1 LSNPQIIKA
10 LDVVLPCY
18 NPITKQWANE
28 VIEEFKHLENAVSPT
43 KLNLI
48 IVNDGSTTLLAEG
61 FDAIKA
67 EINNFELVDYT
78 ENRGKGHALRE
89 GFKASKAGF
98 VIYTDI
104 DFPYT
109 SQSFKN
115 IFNSLNKGNV
125 LAVGYRDNDYYKD
138 IPWFRKWLSKFL
150 RKLIQTMLNTD
161 VTDSQCGIKGFNAK
175 GKDIFLQTTIDRY
188 LFDLELIKIASKK
201 VTIAKVPVELKPNV
215 VFTSMSLKVLLQEST
230 NFFKILL
237 R

>member
-1 LSNPQIIKA
+1 MTNPLLIKT

-18 NPITKQWANE
+18 NPLTKAWAND
-28 VIEEFKHLENAVSPT
+28 VVAEFNELEKEVSPT

-48 IVNDGSTTLLAEG
+48 IVNDGSSINLTEG
-61 FDAIKA
+61 FETIKA
-67 EINNFELVDYT
+67 KIVNFYLISYS
-78 ENRGKGHALRE
+78 ENRGKGYALRE
-89 GFKASKAGF
+89 GFKASRASH

-109 SQSFKN
+109 VGSFKN
-115 IFNSLNKGNV
+115 IYDSLKGGSL
-125 LAVGYRDNDYYKD
+125 LAVGSRDNDYYKD

-150 RKLIQTMLNTD
+150 RKLIQTLLKTD
-161 VTDSQCGIKGFNAK
+161 VTDSQCGIKGFSSA
-175 GKDIFLQTTIDRY
+175 GRDVFLQTTIDRY

-201 VTIAKVPVELKPNV
+201 LKIDKVPVQLKPNV
-215 VFTSMSLKVLLQEST
+215 VFTSMSLKVLLQEGA